1 MNSSTQKKTVY
12 IIEDDH
18 EILSMISSLLTK
30 NNYGTIVD
38 FNGNEFD
45 INRLPCPDLYI
56 IDINLIDKHGG
67 EICALIK
74 KMCPDIPVILMSANT
89 ELEKI
94 ALEVKANTILKK
106 PFSSKHLVDAV
117 NTSLVTAG

>member
-1 MNSSTQKKTVY
+1 MNSSKQKKTVY

-18 EILSMISSLLTK
+18 EILLMISSLLRK
-30 NNYGTIVD
+30 NNYETIVD
-38 FNGNEFD
+38 LNGNDFD

-94 ALEVKANTILKK
+94 ALEVKANHILKK
-106 PFSSKHLVDAV
+106 PFASRQVIDAV
-117 NTSLVTAG
+117 TAAIK